1 MAEDVKKI
9 IQTIKNGELPP
20 LKSDIDQYDSYILA
34 QNEIGEIEKQVRL
47 YAAEQLREAIKNVF
61 EKQIPKKIEIIGVK
75 AFCPICGADAN
86 SWHLYCHKCG
96 QRLDWSEIY
105 GKENEK

>member
-1 MAEDVKKI
+1 MNGYQPKKI
-9 IQTIKNGELPP
+9 GDGTPPTPPTSGSNIQYP
-20 LKSDIDQYDSYILA
+20 
-34 QNEIGEIEKQVRL
+34 QNEISEIEKQVRL
-47 YAAEQLREAIKNVF
+47 YVAEQLREAIKNVC

-105 GKENEK
+105 GKDKL